1 MRKILISLQKLVTP
15 IVVLLCMSVVGML
28 QLPQLKE
35 LTSQST
41 GSAVNLKKELE
52 QEKLRLDLLQQAP
65 TFGFDN
71 LVADWTFISFVE
83 YFGDEPARAKTGYG
97 LSPEYFEVILGRD
110 PRFLTAYFF
119 LSGSTTLY
127 AGMPE
132 RSVALMNQGLKSLS
146 PKVPLESYFIWR
158 YKGIDELLFLGDGKS
173 AQHSFETVVDWAS
186 AYSDSRSKN
195 AAATSRHTAEF
206 LARNPVSKSA
216 QASAW
221 LMILNNAIDDRS
233 RQLAVNRI
241 EALGGKVSIT
251 SQGKVEVQLPQE
263 D

>member
-1 MRKILISLQKLVTP
+1 MGRILSLQKLVTP
-15 IVVLLCMSVVGML
+15 IVALLCLSVVGML

-35 LTSQST
+35 LTSQGT
-41 GSAVNLKKELE
+41 GSAINLKRELE
-52 QEKLRLDLLQQAP
+52 QEKLRLDLLQQTP
-65 TFGFDN
+65 TFGFNN

-97 LSPEYFEVILGRD
+97 LSPEYFEVILARD

-146 PKVPLESYFIWR
+146 PKVPPESYFIWR
-158 YKGIDELLFLGDGKS
+158 YKGIDELLFLGDSKA

-186 AYSDSRSKN
+186 VYSDSRSKN

-216 QASAW
+216 QVSAW

-251 SQGKVEVQLPQE
+251 SQGGVEVQLPPE

>member
-1 MRKILISLQKLVTP
+1 MRKILSLQKLVTP
-15 IVVLLCMSVVGML
+15 VVVLLCMSVVAML
-28 QLPQLKE
+28 QLPQLRE
-35 LTSQST
+35 LTTQST
-41 GSAVNLKKELE
+41 GSAINLKKELE
-52 QEKLRLDLLQQAP
+52 QEKLRLDLLQQTP

-158 YKGIDELLFLGDGKS
+158 YKGIDELLFLGDSKS

-251 SQGKVEVQLPQE
+251 SQGEVNVQLPQE